1 MLGLVLAWTS
11 KFIIFLISYIL
22 SSRIISVPVALA
34 LGFPHYIVLPMVLA
48 LDLLQIPLFHHIFT
62 KGAPQIWIIRKFLSK
77 LPSEESIENSRLGK
91 MAQHL
96 GGLGIAFISAAPSFG
111 GGIWSAVLIA
121 QVLKLDYKKQWF
133 YITGGSIIGCLAM
146 VYGYQALFNFIHF
159 IYTLVRTSLI

>member
-1 MLGLVLAWTS
+1 MLGIVLTWIS
-11 KFIIFLISYIL
+11 KFILFFISYIL

-62 KGAPQIWIIRKFLSK
+62 KGAPQIWIVQKFMSK
-77 LPSEESIENSRLGK
+77 LPSKESIENSRLGK
-91 MAQHL
+91 MTQHL

-121 QVLKLDYKKQWF
+121 QVLKLDYKKQWV
-133 YITGGSIIGCLAM
+133 YISLGSLVGCLAM
-146 VYGYQALFNFIHF
+146 VYGYQALFNFIHY
-159 IYTLVRTSLI
+159 IYTLIRTSLI